1 VPERGQVVP
10 RAAARWGPALLVVLL
25 FGVLVSI
32 RLGRPGFFDNEG
44 RYAEV
49 AREMLLRRDLI
60 TPTLN
65 FSLFLNKPP
74 LLYWLAAGAFALG
87 AVDEWVRLVGV
98 LVAVVAVLLT
108 CRLGARLFSE
118 GTGLLAG
125 GFLAT
130 TLGFVLESRTLRPD
144 GLLMASVVG
153 GLAGWRAAEDAPER
167 RRTWWLAAGYVALA
181 LGVLAKGLLPVALV
195 GIPVFV
201 CTLRDHGWSGFRRL
215 RPLLGLMILLLVA
228 GPWHVAVALEHPGFA
243 WDYLVNQHLLFLLD
257 KKLPRDSEG
266 DPLTVFWGMFL
277 GRALPWIVLLPFT
290 LREGLRGLRRGAD
303 PIARSSALCWTWL
316 AAVMVPFSLAPSRLE
331 HYSLPALPAVVLLA
345 ARGWQRLRAGELG
358 RRAWLWL
365 GTVAAGLLVASA
377 FGAWQ
382 GRDVLAR
389 VHWVHQ
395 AHGLMTLVLPTAFVL
410 GVGGLA
416 LALSVHAR
424 RPRALLAA
432 IAGMTIP
439 MLAIV
444 LRAQAEVEP
453 FFSWKPL
460 ASSVLAR
467 LPESV
472 DVVLEAPMEYQLV
485 GGLAFYTKRRI
496 TLLEPVD
503 FTPPTYL
510 ERLRDGLF
518 ISRPEFARRW
528 TDAKPLAF
536 ISDPQRRRATPA
548 GLVPG
553 PFHIVDRVGDRWLLT
568 NHPVDGKRS
577 AS

>member
-1 VPERGQVVP
+1 
-10 RAAARWGPALLVVLL
+10 LLVALL

-32 RLGRPGFFDNEG
+32 HLGRPGFFDNEG

-49 AREMLLRRDLI
+49 AREMLLRRDLV

-87 AVDEWVRLVGV
+87 AVDEWVRIVGV
-98 LVAVVAVLLT
+98 LAAVLSVLVT
-108 CRLGARLFSE
+108 CRLGARLFGE
-118 GTGLLAG
+118 GAGLLAA

-130 TLGFVLESRTLRPD
+130 TLGFVLEARTLRPD
-144 GLLMASVVG
+144 SILMVSVAG
-153 GLAGWRAAEDAPER
+153 ALAAWCAAEDAPER
-167 RRTWWLAAGYVALA
+167 RRTWWLAAGYVTLA
-181 LGVLAKGLLPVALV
+181 LGVLAKGFVPVALV

-201 CTLRDHGWSGFRRL
+201 CTLRDHGRSGLWRL
-215 RPLLGLMILLLVA
+215 RPLLGLTILLLVA
-228 GPWHVAVALEHPGFA
+228 GPWHVAVALRHPGFA
-243 WDYLVNQHLLFLLD
+243 WDYLVNQHLLFFLD
-257 KKLPRDSEG
+257 RKLPRDSEG

-277 GRALPWIVLLPFT
+277 GRSLPWVVLLPFT
-290 LREGLRGLRRGAD
+290 VREAIRGLRRGAD
-303 PIARSSALCWTWL
+303 PVARSSAFCWTWL
-316 AAVMVPFSLAPSRLE
+316 LGVMLPFSLAPSRLE

-358 RRAWLWL
+358 RPAWLWL
-365 GTVAAGLLVASA
+365 GTVATGLLGASA
-377 FGAWQ
+377 FGAVW
-382 GRDVLAR
+382 GRGILAR
-389 VHWVHQ
+389 VYWTHQ
-395 AHGLMTLVLPTAFVL
+395 AQGLMSLVLPTAFVL

-416 LALSVHAR
+416 LGLSVHAR
-424 RPRALLAA
+424 RPRALIAA

-444 LRAQAEVEP
+444 QLAQAEVEP

-460 ASSVLAR
+460 AKSVLTR

-472 DVVLEAPMEYQLV
+472 DVVLEAPVEYQLV

-510 ERLRDGLF
+510 EQLRDGLF

-528 TDAKPLAF
+528 TAATPLAF
-536 ISDPQRRRATPA
+536 ISDPQRRRPTPA

-568 NHPVDGKRS
+568 NHPVGGEQS